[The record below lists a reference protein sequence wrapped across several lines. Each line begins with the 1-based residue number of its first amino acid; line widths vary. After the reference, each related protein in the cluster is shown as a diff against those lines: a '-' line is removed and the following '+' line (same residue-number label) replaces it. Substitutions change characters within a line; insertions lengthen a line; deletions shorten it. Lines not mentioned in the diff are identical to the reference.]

1 MRKNKTLLDD
11 LEKIYVSIPCTL
23 FNTCE
28 CCKNKRLCDKVYY
41 LMYSIRNL
49 Y

>member
-28 CCKNKRLCDKVYY
+28 CCKHKRLCDKVYY
-41 LMYSIRNL
+41 LMCSIINF